1 MLSEILTNGG
11 IFMSVRKNKK
21 ITAGQCII
29 NIICIAVMLV
39 LSFGG
44 IFTFTVTDEQSE
56 MIEKVYKELDMTVDI
71 PESVTVDF
79 KFVCKSVAGISD
91 AVKAIKNT
99 VKQVSDKVEQASEA
113 TSPDEVDTKIDIDK
127 EALENLA
134 EPIAFM
140 CAVVNGF
147 KTTVLTGVLMF
158 LMFFMVALMPIFAA
172 VSLLVSLISYLKN
185 LKNPAAAM
193 TKVSGCAKTA
203 FSFLPYYLLVM
214 IVTPGISLATS
225 VKLMFA
231 VCIAAVILNFAAT
244 RIKKYPSKEIRYLNI
259 VQIMSCVGIISFVL
273 FLFGLSKSSAYD
285 KMIEILPN
293 QIKNLDFTNRSDFTD
308 ILVFML
314 LTYVSVIF
322 LAKAFK
328 YVFKSAYRLAGMS
341 NKKKACSTFIP
352 TTVFAVITVSIDYY
366 YLFIAEKFRL
376 PDTKSD
382 IKTTLIL
389 AFAGALLMFASEIV
403 FKSLVSSKCKDL
415 TDEEKTAVLCG
426 TVEDVDDESADGGE
440 KSSEAEHVAEEVAE
454 TVAEAEPVAEEAAE
468 TVAEAEPVAEEAAET
483 VAEAEP
489 VAEGAVE
496 TVAEAEP
503 VAEEVV
509 ETAADAEAEMDAEVP
524 SDESAVDATTSE
536 NSEVSPE
543 DQASDS
549 EETEKKEELV

>member
-1 MLSEILTNGG
+1 
-11 IFMSVRKNKK
+11 MSVRKNKK

-244 RIKKYPSKEIRYLNI
+244 RIKNIR
-259 VQIMSCVGIISFVL
+259 Q
-273 FLFGLSKSSAYD
+273 
-285 KMIEILPN
+285 
-293 QIKNLDFTNRSDFTD
+293 R
-308 ILVFML
+308 
-314 LTYVSVIF
+314 
-322 LAKAFK
+322 
-328 YVFKSAYRLAGMS
+328 R
-341 NKKKACSTFIP
+341 
-352 TTVFAVITVSIDYY
+352 
-366 YLFIAEKFRL
+366 
-376 PDTKSD
+376 
-382 IKTTLIL
+382 
-389 AFAGALLMFASEIV
+389 
-403 FKSLVSSKCKDL
+403 
-415 TDEEKTAVLCG
+415 
-426 TVEDVDDESADGGE
+426 
-440 KSSEAEHVAEEVAE
+440 
-454 TVAEAEPVAEEAAE
+454 
-468 TVAEAEPVAEEAAET
+468 
-483 VAEAEP
+483 
-489 VAEGAVE
+489 
-496 TVAEAEP
+496 
-503 VAEEVV
+503 
-509 ETAADAEAEMDAEVP
+509 
-524 SDESAVDATTSE
+524 
-536 NSEVSPE
+536 
-543 DQASDS
+543 
-549 EETEKKEELV
+549 